1 MYTDRGA
8 EIINEQIGEL
18 GDYLVVRFRD
28 KAFLHIIDPVMCR
41 ARDGS
46 SLQLS
51 HFTSN
56 RTQWRAATNH
66 RDKTG

>member
-18 GDYLVVRFRD
+18 GDYLIVRLRD

-41 ARDGS
+41 ARDG
-46 SLQLS
+46 
-51 HFTSN
+51 
-56 RTQWRAATNH
+56 R
-66 RDKTG
+66 